1 MSIELDKQILDAVRK
16 KPGQKAKEIAIT
28 FGVERNIV
36 NSALYRLKS
45 KLKQDRTYRWFP
57 RGDTEEDSQDQTHK
71 KANTVLANLC
81 RYYLDCLSH
90 DDLGGVSEFA
100 TDKYD
105 DPKYVELGVLP
116 MFDEDENDP
125 FATDEGGK
133 LLGRVRRDRN
143 KQIIYLGY
151 PVRLNL
157 IRSKKGWEGLFVEPI
172 LLFAFEDADS
182 SYSRLTLADELPQIN
197 FRALRALS
205 NAGDSN
211 LMEEVIQI
219 VDELGLANIEDD
231 QPEIDDLLARLR
243 VRIGIGK
250 RIWILTN

>member
-1 MSIELDKQILDAVRK
+1 MSIELDKQILDTVRK

-57 RGDTEEDSQDQTHK
+57 KGDGDEESTDKSPKRAD
-71 KANTVLANLC
+71 TVLTKLC

-90 DDLGGVSEFA
+90 DDLGGPGEFA

-116 MFDEDENDP
+116 MFDEEENDP
-125 FATDEGGK
+125 FETEEGRK

-157 IRSKKGWEGLFVEPI
+157 IRSKKGWEGFLVEPI
-172 LLFAFEDADS
+172 LLFAFDDS
-182 SYSRLTLADELPQIN
+182 DSTCIKGIQKAIDMFPNHNIKFANGGDRNDKSTPERLFCEKNKVET
-197 FRALRALS
+197 FW
-205 NAGDSN
+205 
-211 LMEEVIQI
+211 
-219 VDELGLANIEDD
+219 
-231 QPEIDDLLARLR
+231 
-243 VRIGIGK
+243 GIGGNDK
-250 RIWILTN
+250 LNSSSWILHNYFNRQRKLLGI